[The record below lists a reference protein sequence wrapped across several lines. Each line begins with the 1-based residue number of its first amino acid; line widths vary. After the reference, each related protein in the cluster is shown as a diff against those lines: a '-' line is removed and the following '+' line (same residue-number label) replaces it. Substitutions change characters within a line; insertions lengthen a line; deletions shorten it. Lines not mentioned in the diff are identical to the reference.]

1 LHNNQWM
8 QQFAAIRYSNVVI
21 SAINA
26 IEEIEFMFVRS
37 GSGSMTGYRRRTITF
52 AALLA
57 LGGAVV
63 LIDRTHPA
71 AQPINQ
77 QSPRLDTSVA
87 PANKNS
93 FSEQFTENLS
103 NQELFFKMTISV
115 ILVIALGGAAF
126 YLSKR
131 FLPRITNLPGR
142 EIHVLETA
150 YLGSRKAVHLVEV
163 GKQRFLIGST
173 SETITTLADVT
184 DTAIHGCANEGM
196 SR

>member
-1 LHNNQWM
+1 
-8 QQFAAIRYSNVVI
+8 
-21 SAINA
+21 
-26 IEEIEFMFVRS
+26 MFVRS
-37 GSGSMTGYRRRTITF
+37 DSGSVTRYRRRTIAF

-63 LIDRTHPA
+63 LIDRAHSA
-71 AQPINQ
+71 AQLTNQ
-77 QSPRLDTSVA
+77 QSPKLDTGVA
-87 PANKNS
+87 PADKNS

-150 YLGSRKAVHLVEV
+150 HLGSRKAVHLVEV
-163 GKQRFLIGST
+163 GNQRLLIGST
-173 SETITTLADVT
+173 AETITTLADVT
-184 DTAIHGCANEGM
+184 DAASNLQRQQQNNNVI
-196 SR
+196 